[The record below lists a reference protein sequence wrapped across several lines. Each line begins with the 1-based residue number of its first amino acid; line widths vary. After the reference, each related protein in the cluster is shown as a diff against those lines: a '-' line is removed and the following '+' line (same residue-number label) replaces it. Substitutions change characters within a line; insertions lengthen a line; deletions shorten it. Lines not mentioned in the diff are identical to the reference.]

1 MFKGMK
7 IENNDSCLDNQ
18 NQTSGSI
25 VLYNYKDCLDI
36 HKINTYLNIIYVHCT
51 MKLMYFLLLSVP
63 YPFVNWEQKLPFKL
77 KTKKSVNNTFR
88 SVELNRSVIRRRYI
102 YCILYLAT
110 QWIFLVMSVKA
121 LAIKKLCLKQL
132 YC

>member
-36 HKINTYLNIIYVHCT
+36 HKINNYLNIIYVRAAEC
-51 MKLMYFLLLSVP
+51 P
-63 YPFVNWEQKLPFKL
+63 YNIGLPG
-77 KTKKSVNNTFR
+77 
-88 SVELNRSVIRRRYI
+88 Y
-102 YCILYLAT
+102 
-110 QWIFLVMSVKA
+110 M
-121 LAIKKLCLKQL
+121 
-132 YC
+132 